1 MINSVQKRPYLFS
14 KVIIWAV
21 VLWFLPAMWSYAQTT
36 PPSDSAALG
45 LALSGGGAKG
55 IAHIGVLQALEEQ
68 GIRPRYLTGTSIGAI
83 VGAYYVAGY
92 TPQQILDMFRR
103 TDFDALMTDQIPRRF
118 LPLYLKRTG
127 RNSFFHFPVDMHRL
141 QLKLP
146 GGLTHSQ
153 LFYNQLFRDLYNIQY
168 LPSFD
173 SLPVR
178 ARFYATDLVTGKSVA
193 FKSGSIPRA
202 VVASSALPSIVSPLL
217 IDGKILT
224 DGGVV
229 NNYPLEGLYRMGAR
243 KSIGSDVQGQ
253 LLRESQIQSI
263 KDILDQIT
271 SIYMYA
277 DMPQKRRKTD
287 VYIRPPVS
295 RFSVTDFELIDTL
308 YRLGYETTI
317 AQSKKLSSFKP
328 YTNRRPMPQ
337 PGRPDS
343 LYIGNIEIR
352 GLKIPKA
359 KQYFEWR
366 TNIREGHKVGFDQF
380 LEGIN
385 YLYGTGDY
393 RQIHY
398 WITPGDTL
406 IVDIVPDTVRFKL
419 RTAVHYM
426 PLFQIEFLAG
436 LTGRQLLSPRD
447 RADLE
452 IIFGPNIRYNFDYL
466 IDNGYHLGLG
476 FHSSYH
482 RFDRTVDYHLML
494 PRVQHPSFRTMGLHV
509 SVWTNRLFFQ
519 NLMSNSVNL
528 HLGAEMQTYRVYTT
542 VFSGNRSNRK
552 FFFDHSTYYAGF
564 MNFYYDDLDDYNF
577 SMHGV
582 KIQFDY
588 KYIFGISE
596 NYAGVKPFHNV
607 FLELSGY
614 RKHNAHFSTSYEFK
628 AGLNTSDTLA
638 PSFYYYFGGTESS
651 VPFSHIV
658 PFYGR
663 DYLSFRS
670 PAFLMLQP
678 QLQWKVG
685 QNHHF
690 YLGMQGLIYTEG
702 PVYEEKFRRTYSVY
716 GRYGFESYF
725 GPIFVTLGWEPLFR
739 QWHAGLSIGFRF

>member
-1 MINSVQKRPYLFS
+1 MISSRTWL
-14 KVIIWAV
+14 IWIF
-21 VLWFLPAMWSYAQTT
+21 LLMLPAPGLRAQS
-36 PPSDSAALG
+36 PVHPADSAALG

-92 TPQQILDMFRR
+92 TPQQILEIFRR
-103 TDFDALMTDQIPRRF
+103 TDFDALMTDQMPRRY

-127 RNSFFHFPVDMHRL
+127 RNSFFHFPVDIRHLR
-141 QLKLP
+141 LKLP

-153 LFYNQLFRDLYNIQY
+153 MFYNKLFKDLYNIQY
-168 LPSFD
+168 VKSFD
-173 SLPVR
+173 SLPVHV
-178 ARFYATDLVTGKSVA
+178 RFYATDLAGGKSVA
-193 FKSGSIPRA
+193 FKGGSIPRA
-202 VVASSALPSIVSPLL
+202 VVASSALPSIVSPMI

-224 DGGVV
+224 DGGVL

-243 KSIGSDVQGQ
+243 HSIGSDVQGQ
-253 LLRESQIQSI
+253 LLRRSQIQSV

-277 DMPQKRRKTD
+277 DMPRKRRKTD

-295 RFSVTDFELIDTL
+295 SFSVTDFSRIDTL
-308 YRLGYETTI
+308 YQMGYRT
-317 AQSKKLSSFKP
+317 ALQHRKALSDLRKYSNP
-328 YTNRRPMPQ
+328 RPMLR
-337 PGRPDS
+337 PGHPDS
-343 LYIGNIEIR
+343 IYVGHIEIR
-352 GLKIPKA
+352 GLNIPKA

-366 TNIREGHKVGFDQF
+366 TNIREGHKIGFDPF

-406 IVDIVPDTVRFKL
+406 QVDIVPDTVRFKL
-419 RTAVHYM
+419 RTAVHYL
-426 PLFQIEFLAG
+426 PLFQIEFLTG
-436 LTGRQLLSPRD
+436 LTGRQIFSPRD
-447 RADLE
+447 KADLE
-452 IIFGPNIRYNFDYL
+452 LIFGPNIRYNFDYL

-482 RFDRTVDYHLML
+482 RLARTVAYHLML
-494 PRVQHPSFRTMGLHV
+494 PRVQHPSFQTMDLHV

-519 NLMSNSVNL
+519 NLLSNSVNL
-528 HLGAEMQTYRVYTT
+528 HLGAEMQTHRVYTT
-542 VFSGNRSNRK
+542 VFSGNNDDRK
-552 FFFDHSTYYAGF
+552 YFFDHSTYYAGF

-577 SMHGV
+577 PMHGV

-596 NYAGVKPFHNV
+596 NYAGVKPFHNI

-614 RKHNAHFSTSYEFK
+614 RKHNARFSTSYEFK

-638 PSFYYYFGGTESS
+638 PSFYYYFGGSEPS
-651 VPFSHIV
+651 VPFAHIM

-670 PAFLMLQP
+670 PAFIMLQP
-678 QLQWKVG
+678 QLQWKIG
-685 QNHHF
+685 QNHHLYF
-690 YLGMQGLIYTEG
+690 GLQGLLYTEG
-702 PVYEEKFRRTYSVY
+702 PVSEEKFRHSYAIY
-716 GRYGFESYF
+716 GRYGFRSYF
-725 GPIFVTLGWEPLFR
+725 GPVFVTLGWEPMFK
-739 QWHAGLSIGFRF
+739 QWHTGLSLGFRF